1 SPPMA
6 GLQDIA
12 PTLANWWVIKAVCAP
27 MRAAAAA
34 ASQPAWPPPIT
45 TTSNRL
51 AIDTS
56 EAAGLAKAGLG
67 VQTTHCGRMF
77 HVKHPCPIPARPV
90 GALPGL
96 PALLADAEIAKN
108 DVENIFDI
116 DSPGKST
123 KGSCSGLQLLGQQ
136 VLAARDVA
144 LQCSA
149 QCIAR
154 AF

>member
-1 SPPMA
+1 MA

-56 EAAGLAKAGLG
+56 EAAVLAKAGLG
-67 VQTTHCGRMF
+67 VKTTHCRRMF
-77 HVKHPCPIPARPV
+77 HVKHPCPISPAGRL
-90 GALPGL
+90 GALA
-96 PALLADAEIAKN
+96 ALLADAEIAKN
-108 DVENIFDI
+108 DV
-116 DSPGKST
+116 
-123 KGSCSGLQLLGQQ
+123 
-136 VLAARDVA
+136 
-144 LQCSA
+144 
-149 QCIAR
+149 
-154 AF
+154 